1 MKKLTHS
8 ISLLLILSSTS
19 FAQYTTNKVVG
30 PKNQAYLDSIK
41 NAEYPYV
48 LPIWGKKATQKGF
61 KLQLPAGFSLNYLGQ
76 QSDIVI
82 NNLQVGFNN
91 GPKYNLDEIIR
102 FNSAQATTDGLN
114 LRPDIWLFPFLNVYG
129 IFARSNTSTA
139 IDAGIWI
146 PDSSDTWHEVT
157 SFSTEAKFEATTMG
171 FGVTPT
177 IGVGGFFMAFDMNFT
192 WSDIAELEKPA
203 FAFIFDPRI
212 GKNFTL
218 NDKDMNLAIWAG
230 GWRVKINTGT
240 SGSLSLSDL
249 FSTEDLQA
257 KIDASQ
263 ADIETSQQAVEE
275 WWNGLTELEQKNP
288 VNEAKFNAANK
299 ALEAAGNFFAA
310 AEGAVNN
317 INNST
322 VQYSLDKKQKE
333 MWNFMVGGQYQYNKR
348 WMVRAEF
355 GFLGSRT
362 HVIAGLQYRFGL

>member
-1 MKKLTHS
+1 MKKSTLIALLS
-8 ISLLLILSSTS
+8 IVCATS

-30 PKNQAYLDSIK
+30 EKNQAYLDSIK

-48 LPIWGKKATQKGF
+48 LPILGKQATRKGF
-61 KLQLPAGFSLNYLGQ
+61 KLQLPAGLSLNYLGQ

-102 FNSAQATTDGLN
+102 FNSAEATTDGLN
-114 LRPDIWLFPFLNVYG
+114 FRPDLWLFPFLNVYG
-129 IFARSNTSTA
+129 IFARSKTSTS

-146 PDSSDTWHEVT
+146 PDSSDIWHEVT
-157 SFSTEAKFEATTMG
+157 SFSTKANFEATTMG

-177 IGVGGFFMAFDMNFT
+177 MGVGGFFMAFDMNFT
-192 WSDIAELEKPA
+192 WSDIDALEKPA

-218 NDKDMNLAIWAG
+218 NDKDMNLAVWAG
-230 GWRVKINTGT
+230 GFRVKINSNT
-240 SGSLSLSDL
+240 SGSLPLSDL
-249 FSTEDLQA
+249 FSTEDLEA

-263 ADIETSQQAVEE
+263 ADIEQSQQEVED
-275 WWNGLTELEQKNP
+275 WWNGLSSLEQKNP
-288 VNEAKFNAANK
+288 VNEAKYNAANK
-299 ALEAAGNFFAA
+299 ALAAAGNFFVA
-310 AEGAVNN
+310 AEGAVNG
-317 INNST
+317 IHNSS

-333 MWNFMVGGQYQYNKR
+333 MWNFMIGGQYQYNKH
-348 WMVRAEF
+348 WMVRGEA

-362 HVIAGLQYRFGL
+362 HLIAGLQYRFGL